1 MRLFVSM
8 IGLNRES
15 GTKESVEAVLSCPE
29 QFYLSLTN
37 QNSSDGTGAYFDEVQ
52 KRHPERV
59 FVFHEEQNTFFQPP
73 NNRAYRMAVEKG
85 CDYFLCLNDD
95 AIIPKHGLS
104 RMIEMLDG
112 NPQISVVGS
121 KGGCEE
127 LSPSFHGQPGKLEF
141 VEGSCMMIRIAAL
154 RKHRHTLFWDQLQ
167 GIYSEDSEISLFLQE
182 KGYQIAKA
190 DFDLPHARS
199 STVNRDAATQAAC
212 RAFQQRNHDLCV
224 NRYAHWLKTRR
235 WDFPIILKR
244 KMAIGDVI
252 LTTPIIR
259 AIKESNPLS
268 DIYVETDFPEVFENN
283 PLVAEAA
290 PVISQKKDELVIDLN
305 GSYEDTTMQH
315 ILEAYEA
322 TTRKALPGLGRV
334 EWRTELHPSKKDLQW
349 AQAMKAKMDG
359 PKLCV
364 LHGDPLHWPGKALSA
379 QLLEHVA
386 SHLRKNGWKVALVG
400 KQRRLS
406 SIGNDRDFTGETT
419 LLQTAAILKAADLF
433 IGPDSGPLHVSQA
446 AGCPS
451 IGIFGVTSSRFILTH
466 GSKSVG
472 LDAPS
477 SIPSAGLRH
486 RRTGVTFLNE
496 GKEAMDHHKAEDIF
510 KAITQLGL

>member
-1 MRLFVSM
+1 MARVTISLIGMR
-8 IGLNRES
+8 RPS
-15 GTKESVEAVLSCPE
+15 GTREAVELMLRHGSDCD
-29 QFYLSLTN
+29 FILTSN
-37 QNSSDGTGAYFDEVQ
+37 GCRDTAREFQDLAKKHPNITVFENATNEGFQ
-52 KRHPERV
+52 K
-59 FVFHEEQNTFFQPP
+59 
-73 NNRAYRMAVEKG
+73 
-85 CDYFLCLNDD
+85 
-95 AIIPKHGLS
+95 
-104 RMIEMLDG
+104 
-112 NPQISVVGS
+112 
-121 KGGCEE
+121 
-127 LSPSFHGQPGKLEF
+127 
-141 VEGSCMMIRIAAL
+141 
-154 RKHRHTLFWDQLQ
+154 
-167 GIYSEDSEISLFLQE
+167 
-182 KGYQIAKA
+182 
-190 DFDLPHARS
+190 PHARS
-199 STVNRDAATQAAC
+199 FRIAAERGSEFLFVANDDIRVPQSFLETLLQPMADPQVAITGPEGNCCALDHDFHGTGGDLEYIEGSASLIRISAVRKHRTQIWCPHVRFCYGEDSSLSLFLREKGYRIALAPLHVEHARSVTVNGDPETKRLCTESQAE
-212 RAFQQRNHDLCV
+212 NHAN
-224 NRYAHWLKTRR
+224 NRVRWAHYLKTRR
-235 WDFPIILKR
+235 FDFPIILKR

-268 DIYVETDFPEVFENN
+268 DLYVETDFPEVFENN

-290 PVISQKKDELVIDLN
+290 PIISQKKDELVIDLN

-315 ILEAYEA
+315 ILDAYEA
-322 TTRKALPGLGRV
+322 TTRKTLPGLGKV
-334 EWRTELHPSKKDLQW
+334 EWRTELHPSKKDIQW
-349 AQAMKAKMDG
+349 AQAMKAKLDS

-386 SHLRKNGWKVALVG
+386 SHLRKNGWKVALIG

-419 LLQTAAILKAADLF
+419 LLQTAAILKTADLF
-433 IGPDSGPLHVSQA
+433 IGPDSSPLHLSQSV
-446 AGCPS
+446 GCPS